1 MVGGQYPWFLLHSAR
16 SWREGHRWARDA
28 AKALA
33 AQEEATDVERRAN
46 EAALAEVERMRALMA
61 ARCGRRPWWRFGRSR
76 GKVKGRPD
84 VTVL

>member
-1 MVGGQYPWFLLHSAR
+1 M
-16 SWREGHRWARDA
+16 ARDA
-28 AKALA
+28 TEALA

-46 EAALAEVERMRALMA
+46 EAALAEVERVRALMA
-61 ARCGRRPWWRFGRSR
+61 ARCGRRPWWRFCRSR